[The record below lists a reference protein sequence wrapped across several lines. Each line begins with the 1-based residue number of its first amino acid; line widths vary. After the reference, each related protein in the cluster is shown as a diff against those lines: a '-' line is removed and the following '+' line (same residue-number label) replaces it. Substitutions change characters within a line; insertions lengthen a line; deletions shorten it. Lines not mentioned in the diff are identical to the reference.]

1 MLVCSAFL
9 GWQTFLYVSKQVTSG
24 LCQDICIHT
33 TETLVAA
40 KEIVV
45 CKYLSWLEW
54 NVCGNICVFF
64 LFGKLLDFF
73 RFVENYQMIVNHR
86 TLGKA
91 ITEKSLVLQKA
102 AVFSLR

>member
-1 MLVCSAFL
+1 MKCLR
-9 GWQTFLYVSKQVTSG
+9 
-24 LCQDICIHT
+24 
-33 TETLVAA
+33 
-40 KEIVV
+40 
-45 CKYLSWLEW
+45 KYL
-54 NVCGNICVFF
+54 CFFF